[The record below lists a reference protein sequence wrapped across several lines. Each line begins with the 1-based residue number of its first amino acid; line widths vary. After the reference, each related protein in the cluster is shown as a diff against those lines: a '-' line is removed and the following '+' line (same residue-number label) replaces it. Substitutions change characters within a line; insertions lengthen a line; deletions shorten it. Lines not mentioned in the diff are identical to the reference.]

1 MDTCCSPDTSIAS
14 ILKSENKKIS
24 TLLSSNR
31 TFINGRWEQYVDHNA
46 TSLKKKHITVTSKLC
61 ERINQYLQT
70 HGNLGKSASTLIL
83 SFWPLAVS
91 T

>member
-1 MDTCCSPDTSIAS
+1 MRAVDNKCNK
-14 ILKSENKKIS
+14 LKNKKKNI
-24 TLLSSNR
+24 TM
-31 TFINGRWEQYVDHNA
+31 
-46 TSLKKKHITVTSKLC
+46 TSQSC
-61 ERINQYLQT
+61 ERIINQYLQT